1 MPVDPKGDLELPI
14 GVLSTS
20 IWDEAEETE
29 GNMGN
34 ENLAGL
40 RLAFAAASVTLAT
53 AGVYV
58 ATMEEQAT
66 APSYGVQDTTVSASI
81 GADVERVMLTAHV
94 VSQGPVKGATAA
106 LDTAAAPSLPE
117 GETPSEPAEEGEPVE
132 PGARDQGDDFVQEDA
147 QPRETQSRPRRAA
160 GGRTPTSHHHAT
172 TPAEAPGAH
181 RNRMSDANVRARRIA
196 IEESSKEAQR
206 LMGGGALS
214 LAAEGSGPE
223 AVSFDTPDASS
234 NMDSPQAA
242 PKRLVGVD
250 KSLVDETS
258 EEDAAEV
265 SGPRSLGSDLM
276 DKEDR
281 HLLFVWDSGVILDE
295 ERSAELLKFAE
306 HRGYDTLAVEAT
318 GVGYRDAALTDAF
331 ARFTAH
337 AADAGVEIFALIG
350 YPWFTVAANA
360 GLPGQPTSSLEGLAV
375 LDVIAS
381 TRLFDGVVDDS
392 HPYGVVYEVNGES
405 YNRLFDEPA
414 AASLDLQAWL
424 RSAKD
429 AIGDLPLIKT
439 TPFWY
444 DSHPSLQEMVSLEGE
459 EHLTLGHLIAS
470 EVDAMAV
477 LAYRDQADG
486 PNGLLELI
494 AGEMSMGPS
503 IITLETAD
511 LGSSLDYL
519 TFHEE
524 GLRAL
529 EDTTEEVLNYLVGHW
544 AFGGVGVHHYA
555 PALALAGDLAEKESF
570 GFVSIE
576 SASVQYGALID
587 AYDSSLGTYTE
598 QLTFNEELDT
608 MTGIGLGA
616 IVSNGDI
623 ALAGGALVHGDAR
636 SGQAGRI
643 TDGFATEV
651 TGESISISTP
661 IEIPVVDPADT
672 TGAQDANL
680 GWNTEGMI
688 TGDLT
693 VRRLNMNSY
702 SRLSIVGPATVVID
716 ELQLN
721 SNAYIL
727 ADTSAGPVTLIIN
740 SRLSLGFAAYIAPSS
755 LQARDMTIR
764 YAGTST
770 IQLNTSARLLADIV
784 APLAQIN
791 LGYQSEIYGRAL
803 AKSLFLGNEA
813 KLHLDI
819 DLLR

>member
-66 APSYGVQDTTVSASI
+66 APSYGVQDTIASASI

-94 VSQGPVKGATAA
+94 ISQGPVNGANRVPDA
-106 LDTAAAPSLPE
+106 LAAPSVPKD
-117 GETPSEPAEEGEPVE
+117 ETAPEPADEREPAD
-132 PGARDQGDDFVQEDA
+132 PGARDEGNDSAQKDA
-147 QPRETQSRPRRAA
+147 PPADTQSRQRRAA
-160 GGRTPTSHHHAT
+160 GAGASTSHHLAA
-172 TPAEAPGAH
+172 PPREAPGAH
-181 RNRMSDANVRARRIA
+181 RNRMSDANVAARRIA

-206 LMGGGALS
+206 FMGGGALGF
-214 LAAEGSGPE
+214 AAEGSGSE
-223 AVSFDTPDASS
+223 AVSLDTPVASS
-234 NMDSPQAA
+234 NKGSTRAA
-242 PKRLVGVD
+242 PERLVGVD
-250 KSLVDETS
+250 KSVVDENS
-258 EEDAAEV
+258 EEDPVED

-276 DKEDR
+276 EKEDR

-318 GVGYRDAALTDAF
+318 GVGYHDVALTDAF
-331 ARFTAH
+331 ARFTAD
-337 AADAGVEIFALIG
+337 ATEAGVETFALIG

-381 TRLFDGVVDDS
+381 TGLFDGVVDDS

-424 RSAKD
+424 RSAKG

-444 DSHPSLQEMVSLEGE
+444 DSHPSLQEMVSIEGE
-459 EHLTLGHLIAS
+459 GHLTLGHLIAS

-477 LAYRDQADG
+477 LAYRDQVDG

-529 EDTTEEVLNYLVGHW
+529 EDTAEKMVDHLEGDW
-544 AFGGVGVHHYA
+544 AFAGLGVHHYA
-555 PALALAGDLAEKESF
+555 PVLGLATVLAEEESF

-598 QLTFNEELDT
+598 QLTYNEELDA

-636 SGQAGRI
+636 SGQAGKI
-643 TDGFATEV
+643 TDGYGTEV
-651 TGESISISTP
+651 TGEAISLSTP
-661 IEIPVVDPADT
+661 IEIPEVAAADS
-672 TGAQDANL
+672 TGAQDGYL
-680 GWNTEGMI
+680 GWNTDGTI

-693 VRRLNMNSY
+693 IRRLNMNSY

-740 SRLSLGFAAYIAPSS
+740 NRLSLGYAAYIAPSS

-803 AKSLFLGNEA
+803 AKSLSLGNEA